1 MQARRKN
8 TNPVSAEDDSFIP
21 EGPPDKKDP
30 DAMLRVVSVKQC
42 ELWMCYIGVE
52 IELRKKAL
60 ITEFSSRSVR
70 NNAIKY
76 SDIAIIVAGSFDLS
90 FENNNP

>member
-30 DAMLRVVSVKQC
+30 DAMLRVVSVKQREC
-42 ELWMCYIGVE
+42 VISL
-52 IELRKKAL
+52 
-60 ITEFSSRSVR
+60 
-70 NNAIKY
+70 
-76 SDIAIIVAGSFDLS
+76 
-90 FENNNP
+90 